1 MSSVPETIQ
10 SEILLSVG
18 DSVRVPYSGNPD
30 LQVPYLHFRKYPI
43 KHGKYVITS
52 IWKHPKA
59 EDASQASSYCYTFR
73 KVKEESV
80 FRSLKFG
87 CGHNLHKDKEEC
99 SEEYLSTEFRYNC
112 VDWDNLLRAG
122 IVNSRAYHAEDSRAK
137 EFKEELSNLLERYG
151 ATLIINRHYDG
162 PRDDDGYNSIGVKMR
177 NKAEVDLG
185 TFFPT

>member
-73 KVKEESV
+73 KVKEY
-80 FRSLKFG
+80 
-87 CGHNLHKDKEEC
+87 